1 MLISLCDK
9 IWKVAQII
17 CFILGVLI
25 IFIARNENM
34 NLIVFKFKIR
44 SGKNSIL
51 SCSFYFKLIFN
62 IVGNANR
69 TERKSGSSN
78 TLLKICADILYTL

>member
-25 IFIARNENM
+25 IFVARNENM

-62 IVGNANR
+62 IVGNAQ
-69 TERKSGSSN
+69 SN
-78 TLLKICADILYTL
+78 